1 MWLAL
6 NSAFHY
12 LTKLIE
18 ILGKSKMC
26 FYPPLPPDPDEG
38 SKVTLSGFVKLNY
51 CRHFQLNF
59 RQKNKLS
66 GRTAIITYLVLK
78 TYNYCSFLSSALLPL
93 HYKSLL
99 IPVMISVDSSYPC
112 YQNSIS

>member
-1 MWLAL
+1 
-6 NSAFHY
+6 
-12 LTKLIE
+12 
-18 ILGKSKMC
+18 MC

-78 TYNYCSFLSSALLPL
+78 TYNYCSFYHQLFSHCITNLYSYLS
-93 HYKSLL
+93 
-99 IPVMISVDSSYPC
+99 
-112 YQNSIS
+112 